1 MSDSAS
7 GFGKFVPG
15 FDFLQNLTNLTKMNQ
30 GAASALPG
38 VSNWVAP
45 TLDPKELD
53 KRIDEL
59 KTVQFW
65 LDQNATALKATIQA
79 LELQKMTLATLK
91 GMNVDMTSMA
101 NAFKF
106 PDMTAR
112 PAPEVKPEPEPEPEP
127 QAEPEPEPEPTIEA
141 QDDQKTP
148 SSVIDPMQLW
158 GALTQQ
164 FQQIAAG
171 AMKEVTRHAASSST
185 TSTRSEPA
193 PKPRSKVAA
202 RARSGQAAAQKS
214 AVTKPLA
221 ASKSGAEKPASK
233 RVKAQK
239 VSSVRSP
246 RIVRAG

>member
-106 PDMTAR
+106 PDMTVR

-127 QAEPEPEPEPTIEA
+127 QAEPEPAPEPDTKA
-141 QDDQKTP
+141 QDDKPAP

-171 AMKEVTRHAASSST
+171 AMKEVSRHAASSTT
-185 TSTRSEPA
+185 TSARAQAGPKSSSPA
-193 PKPRSKVAA
+193 RAK
-202 RARSGQAAAQKS
+202 ARSGQAAAPKS
-214 AVTKPLA
+214 ATTKPLS
-221 ASKSGAEKPASK
+221 ASKSGAKKPAAK
-233 RVKAQK
+233 RAKAK
-239 VSSVRSP
+239 NSSTVRSP
-246 RIVRAG
+246 RSARTG

>member
-45 TLDPKELD
+45 TLDPN
-53 KRIDEL
+53 EL

-112 PAPEVKPEPEPEPEP
+112 PAPEVKPEPEPEP
-127 QAEPEPEPEPTIEA
+127 QAEPEPEPAPNIEA

-185 TSTRSEPA
+185 TSARSESA

-202 RARSGQAAAQKS
+202 RARSGQATAQKS

-221 ASKSGAEKPASK
+221 ASKSGAKKPASK